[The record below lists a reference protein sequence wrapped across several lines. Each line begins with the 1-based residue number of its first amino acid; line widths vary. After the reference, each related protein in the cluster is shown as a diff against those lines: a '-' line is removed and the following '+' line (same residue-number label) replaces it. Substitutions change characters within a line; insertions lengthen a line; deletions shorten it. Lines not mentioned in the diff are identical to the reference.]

1 MKKHIMLIPIS
12 VWIFFI
18 YFNSLQ
24 NADLSGANSGW
35 VLDFVLN
42 LFSKFSITL
51 DPINT
56 HYFIRKSAHVTEF
69 FILAS
74 LFTIYFKNYNLSKMY
89 KLIYSLSLPL
99 IVAIIDEVIQ
109 TYVPGRAGLFSDVI
123 IDSIGIILGYLTTI
137 FIYYILRK
145 KNKQKEL

>member
-12 VWIFFI
+12 VWIFLI

-42 LFSKFSITL
+42 LFSKFSIIL